1 MPRPTPLRAWAD
13 LAGWLLALAVVVAF
27 GVGWR
32 SHIAGAVDVVMA
44 GTGSGLSKVAFAL
57 VGGLALLALLV
68 FAALVTRALV
78 LRALRRGG

>member
-57 VGGLALLALLV
+57 VGGLALLA